1 MKRKVKIG
9 LFCLLVIS
17 TCLAAAGSF
26 AYYNA
31 EGKAH
36 NVITSGNV
44 DIALIEKTLKDDE
57 PVDFPQDGID
67 GVMPGAS
74 VSKIAWVENTGS
86 QSAWVRVHVEKSA
99 KDADGSA
106 LDPSVASFVLGEGW
120 LDGGDG
126 YYYYKEA
133 LPAGGKKTPLF
144 EAVDFDPMMDETY
157 TSGKIYV
164 TLGAEAVQTA
174 NNPVPDGGD
183 ARDVSGWPQA

>member
-1 MKRKVKIG
+1 MKRKVKIWLG
-9 LFCLLVIS
+9 CLLVIS
-17 TCLAAAGSF
+17 VCLGAAGSF
-26 AYYNA
+26 AYYSV

-36 NVITSGNV
+36 NVITSGDV

-57 PVDFPQDGID
+57 LVDFPQEGIN

-86 QSAWVRVHVEKSA
+86 QSAWVRVRVDLAAE
-99 KDADGSA
+99 DAQGGA
-106 LDPSVASFVLGEGW
+106 LETSVASFVLGEDW

-133 LPAGGKKTPLF
+133 LPAGERTTPLF
-144 EAVDFDPMMDETY
+144 EAIDFDPAMDETY
-157 TSGKIYV
+157 TSGKITV

-183 ARDVSGWPQA
+183 VRGVTGWPQA